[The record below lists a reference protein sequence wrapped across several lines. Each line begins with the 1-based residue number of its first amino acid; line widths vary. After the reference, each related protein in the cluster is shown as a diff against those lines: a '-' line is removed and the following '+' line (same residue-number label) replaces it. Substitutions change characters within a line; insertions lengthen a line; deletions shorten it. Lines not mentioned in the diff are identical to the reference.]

1 MGFEELQLQPDI
13 LKAVIRHGFVE
24 PTAIQK
30 KCIPEIKA
38 GHDVVGQSLTGSG
51 KTAAF
56 GLPLLEKIH
65 IGKGIQALI
74 LAPTRELA
82 NQVRDTLTIFASF
95 TRIEITAI
103 YGGIGINPQFD
114 ALKHAE
120 VVVATP
126 GRILDHISR
135 KTIDLRNV
143 KILVIDE
150 ADKMFEMGFIEDVR
164 EIINYLPAKRQTLL
178 FSATIS
184 SSIHQLIKTYLK
196 NPCSIKEQIHVDKT
210 LLKQI
215 YYDVR
220 QHEKFSLL
228 VYLLKNKTPGLA
240 IAFCGTRREVD
251 VLTKNLRMQN
261 IHAMAV
267 HGGLSQNRRSHAV
280 DSLKKENIQV
290 LVATDVAA
298 RGLDIK
304 NISHIY
310 NYDSPKNSDEYTH
323 RIGRTA
329 RAGNSGEAVT
339 LLSERDHENFR
350 NVMTD
355 RSLHIQKEQLPSFEI
370 LKFVRE
376 MHSGREGH
384 FPRRNFGRNRS
395 SSPMH
400 GRYNTGS
407 HQRSR
412 FSRGFGHH
420 GKNNEHS
427 V

>member
-1 MGFEELQLQPDI
+1 MGFEELQLQPDM
-13 LKAVIRHGFVE
+13 LKAVIKHGFLE

-65 IGKGIQALI
+65 LGKGIQALI

-82 NQVRDTLTIFASF
+82 NQVRDALTIFASF
-95 TRIEITAI
+95 TRIDITAV
-103 YGGIGINPQFD
+103 YGGVGINPQFD

-126 GRILDHISR
+126 GRILDHINR

-164 EIINYLPAKRQTLL
+164 EIINYLPANRQTLL

-184 SSIHQLIKTYLK
+184 SDIHQLIKKYLK
-196 NPCSIKEQIHVDKT
+196 NPCLIKEQIHVDKT

-220 QHEKFSLL
+220 QQEKFSLL

-251 VLTKNLRMQN
+251 ILTKNLRMQN
-261 IHAMAV
+261 INAMAV

-310 NYDSPKNSDEYTH
+310 NYDSPKNSSEYTH

-329 RAGNSGEAVT
+329 RAGKYGEAVT

-350 NVMTD
+350 NVMID
-355 RSLHIQKEQLPSFEI
+355 RNLHIQKEQLPSFEI
-370 LKFVRE
+370 LRFVRE
-376 MHSGREGH
+376 MHSERSGH
-384 FPRRNFGRNRS
+384 FQRRNFNRNRNS
-395 SSPMH
+395 SSMQ

-407 HQRSR
+407 HQQSR
-412 FSRGFGHH
+412 FSRGFSHH
-420 GKNNEHS
+420 GRNNERS
-427 V
+427 